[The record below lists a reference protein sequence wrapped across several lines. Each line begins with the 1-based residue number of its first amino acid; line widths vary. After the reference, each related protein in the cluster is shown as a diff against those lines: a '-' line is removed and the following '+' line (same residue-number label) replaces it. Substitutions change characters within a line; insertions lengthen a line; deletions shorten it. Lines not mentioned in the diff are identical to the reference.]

1 MRTEILTLLDDL
13 AAEERSRLTTREVR
27 ERLGVSPQ
35 AASNLM
41 SRLVEAGFFDRVG
54 RGVFAPRPL
63 GQLGTR
69 AASEDVA
76 LAVGPAFGGEPHRIA
91 FRSALDHH
99 GLLVHP
105 GRTIQVALP
114 RRVKPRRISGRRLQ
128 PVLEEAATM
137 SLGAEDAG
145 HGARISNIERA
156 VLESAARPDLAG
168 GWLTLATALERASL
182 DSDRLVQLS
191 VQLDAAVAL
200 RRVASLAEVQ
210 GRVDVVRALQPPGP
224 KARVVPLD
232 PREPA
237 DDPWT
242 DRRWRVRW
250 PMSVSHAR
258 ALVEA

>member
-1 MRTEILTLLDDL
+1 MRSELLTLLDDL
-13 AAEERSRLTTREVR
+13 AADERTRLTTREVR
-27 ERLGVSPQ
+27 ERLHLSPQ
-35 AASNLM
+35 AASNALT
-41 SRLVEAGFFDRVG
+41 RLVEAGFLDRVG

-76 LAVGPAFGGEPHRIA
+76 LAVGAAFGGEAHRIA

-114 RRVKPRRISGRRLQ
+114 RRVKTRQISGRRLR
-128 PVLEEAATM
+128 PVLEEASTI

-145 HGARISNIERA
+145 HGAAVSSVARA
-156 VLESAARPDLAG
+156 LLESADRADLAD
-168 GWLTLATALERASL
+168 GWVTLATALERASL
-182 DSDRLVQLS
+182 EADELIRLS
-191 VQLDAAVAL
+191 AQLDAGVAL
-200 RRVASLAEVQ
+200 RRLASLAEFQ
-210 GRVDVVRALQPPGP
+210 GRVDLVRALRPPSP
-224 KARVVPLD
+224 KTRVVPLD

-242 DRRWRVRW
+242 DRLWRVRW
-250 PMSVSHAR
+250 PVSARHAR
-258 ALVEA
+258 ALVDA